1 MSTKNFRVSD
11 GDWICPDKKCGN
23 VNFARRTSCNRC
35 GREKTTE
42 AKMMK
47 AGGTEIGKTLA
58 EKSRGLFS
66 ANDWQ
71 CKTCSNVNWARR
83 SECNMC
89 NTPKYAKL
97 EERTGYGGGF
107 NERENVEYIEREE
120 SDGEYDEFGR
130 KKKKYRG
137 KAVGPASILKE
148 VEDKESE
155 GEEEDE
161 DEDLS
166 KYKLDEDED
175 EDDADLSKYNL
186 DASEEED
193 SNKKKSNRRSRS
205 KSRSSHSRSSSRSS
219 SPSSS
224 RSRSSVPFKKL
235 FQFAVKISFQ
245 FQRTFEISWVEIKYP
260 APGPTGAL
268 LPHEKDLIQVH
279 HLLLRGTERE
289 VVLDLLHLVIA
300 KKDEQD
306 HGHPKVAPQVIFW
319 IIPFWFP
326 FKFKKEIMY

>member
-1 MSTKNFRVSD
+1 MMSLDVK
-11 GDWICPDKKCGN
+11 
-23 VNFARRTSCNRC
+23 
-35 GREKTTE
+35 E
-42 AKMMK
+42 
-47 AGGTEIGKTLA
+47 
-58 EKSRGLFS
+58 
-66 ANDWQ
+66 
-71 CKTCSNVNWARR
+71 
-83 SECNMC
+83 
-89 NTPKYAKL
+89 
-97 EERTGYGGGF
+97 
-107 NERENVEYIEREE
+107 
-120 SDGEYDEFGR
+120 
-130 KKKKYRG
+130 KYRG

-219 SPSSS
+219 SPPVQGLGPGPVQEVLPV
-224 RSRSSVPFKKL
+224 RSQDLVPL
-235 FQFAVKISFQ
+235 PENVRDLVGRNQ
-245 FQRTFEISWVEIKYP
+245 

-279 HLLLRGTERE
+279 HLLPRGTERE
-289 VVLDLLHLVIA
+289 VVLDLLQLVIP
-300 KKDEQD
+300 KKTN
-306 HGHPKVAPQVIFW
+306 KITVT
-319 IIPFWFP
+319 
-326 FKFKKEIMY
+326 

>member
-1 MSTKNFRVSD
+1 
-11 GDWICPDKKCGN
+11 
-23 VNFARRTSCNRC
+23 
-35 GREKTTE
+35 
-42 AKMMK
+42 MMK

-193 SNKKKSNRRSRS
+193 SNKKKSNRRSPVQEVLPVRS
-205 KSRSSHSRSSSRSS
+205 QDL
-219 SPSSS
+219 
-224 RSRSSVPFKKL
+224 VPVPENVRDL
-235 FQFAVKISFQ
+235 VGRNQD
-245 FQRTFEISWVEIKYP
+245 P

-268 LPHEKDLIQVH
+268 LPHEKDLTQVH

-306 HGHPKVAPQVIFW
+306 HGHLKGTTGHLLDHPILVPVQVQKRNNEL
-319 IIPFWFP
+319 
-326 FKFKKEIMY
+326 KFTS

>member
-1 MSTKNFRVSD
+1 MRVAVVVASKMSTKNFRVSD

-35 GREKTTE
+35 GRGSYCIFLFTEKTTE

-205 KSRSSHSRSSSRSS
+205 KSRSSHSRSSSSLS
-219 SPSSS
+219 SPSSPVQEVLPV
-224 RSRSSVPFKKL
+224 RSQDLVPVPENVRDL
-235 FQFAVKISFQ
+235 VGRNQD
-245 FQRTFEISWVEIKYP
+245 P

-268 LPHEKDLIQVH
+268 LPQEKDLTQAH
-279 HLLLRGTERE
+279 HHLLRGTERE
-289 VVLDLLHLVIA
+289 VVLDLLHLVIE

-306 HGHPKVAPQVIFW
+306 HGHPK
-319 IIPFWFP
+319 
-326 FKFKKEIMY
+326 